1 MATMHPSRIPDYVL
15 REPYREAEISV
26 YEALRG
32 SLLDGWHIY
41 YSRPWL
47 GLTPDGEEREG
58 EADFVVA
65 HPDRGFLV
73 IEVKGGAV
81 SRRPETEE
89 WVSRNR
95 HGITNRIKDPV
106 QQASRSKH
114 ALLAKLKDQ
123 PGWNARYITARHG
136 VVLPDCSRP
145 RYVLGANMP
154 LWLFAFSEDLDRI
167 GEWVESRL
175 RRQEDEQDA
184 PGRGLG
190 QDGMQVLHR
199 LLAAGFEL
207 RPSLARVLRDDRRE
221 VERLTREQCDILNSL
236 EGFPQMTVA
245 GGAGTGKTL
254 LALEKACRLAE
265 NGARVLLTCYNE
277 ALGEHLARL
286 TDEFPTVTAG
296 GFHSVCGRA
305 ARAAGVEVRG
315 SGRELYDRALPDAL
329 LEAVSVREEFKFDA
343 VVVDEG
349 QDFRDG
355 WLTVLRLCLR
365 DSDGGHLY
373 VFHDDNQKVYSH
385 SGGWLKELPQARY
398 QLTRNLRNT
407 RAIHLGSKPW
417 YGGKATRSA
426 GPEGVPVE
434 WHVAKRKE
442 DLATMVKGAVTDLT
456 GRQKVPA
463 GDVAILT
470 GGGVDGNP
478 IVSRGTVSG
487 VPFVPAGKGSD
498 GRLVFDTVRRFK
510 GLDRPVVLLADVEK
524 LTEPE
529 LVYVA
534 LTRPTVLLMVFG
546 TQAAVDRIK
555 VGPIADEE
563 ED

>member
-1 MATMHPSRIPDYVL
+1 MATMHPSKVPDYVL
-15 REPYREAEISV
+15 RDPYREAEVSV
-26 YEALRG
+26 YENLCA
-32 SLLDGWHIY
+32 SLPDGWHVY

-65 HPDRGFLV
+65 HPSHGLLV

-95 HGITNRIKDPV
+95 LGITNRIKDPV

-114 ALLAKLKDQ
+114 ALLAKLKEQ
-123 PGWNARYITARHG
+123 PGWNAHYITARQG

-145 RYVLGANMP
+145 RHALGANMP
-154 LWLFAFSEDLDRI
+154 LWLFAFAEDLDRL
-167 GEWVESRL
+167 GGWVESRL
-175 RRQEDEQDA
+175 CREDDEQDA

-190 QDGMQVLHR
+190 ADGMLALHR

-207 RPSLARVLRDDRRE
+207 RPSLARALREDRRE
-221 VERLTREQCDILNSL
+221 VERLTREQCDILSSL
-236 EGFPQMTVA
+236 DGFPQMTVA

-265 NGARVLLTCYNE
+265 DGARVLLTCYNE
-277 ALGEHLARL
+277 ALGEHLSRL
-286 TDEFPTVTAG
+286 TEGFPTVTAAS
-296 GFHSVCGRA
+296 FHSVCGRT
-305 ARAAGVEVRG
+305 ARAAGIEVAG
-315 SGRELYDRALPDAL
+315 SGRGLYATALPDAL
-329 LEAVSVREEFKFDA
+329 LEAVSSREDMKFDA

-349 QDFRDG
+349 QDFREG
-355 WLTVLRLCLR
+355 WLTTLRLCLR
-365 DSDGGHLY
+365 DPENGHLY

-407 RAIHLGSKPW
+407 RAIHLCSKPW

-434 WHVAKRKE
+434 WHVSKRKDE
-442 DLATMVKGAVTDLT
+442 LAAIVKGAVTDLT
-456 GRQKVPA
+456 GRQKVPP
-463 GDVAILT
+463 GDIAVLT
-470 GGGVDGNP
+470 GGRVDGNP
-478 IVSRGTVSG
+478 ITSRGAISG
-487 VPFVPAGKGSD
+487 VPFAQAGKGSD
-498 GRLVFDTVRRFK
+498 GRLIFDTVRRFK
-510 GLDRPVVLLADVEK
+510 GLDRPVVLLTDVEE
-524 LTEPE
+524 LMEPE

-546 TQAAVDRIK
+546 TQSAVDRIK
-555 VGPIADEE
+555 AGLASGDE
-563 ED
+563 D